1 VANENK
7 FVSDLN
13 LINLPIFTTSKKI
26 KKTSEIEE
34 IVLPEKNGIN
44 IKLVIR
50 YSSEEKLTFFDRKV
64 IANIEYLFCQ
74 KYDIQNIETAF
85 NTEYSRQFD
94 LFIKERKI
102 KKEDL
107 SEAEK
112 QKIIINAINIVKQ
125 EFKLFLTLGMIN
137 EVIYDK
143 TYAHSQIKKSLE
155 KLGSTFIHQQS
166 DYFVDG
172 SKLEISSIPLI
183 EYMYTETKNNY
194 RNSVIISLNSFHIV
208 NLIKKKFVVT
218 DIKLLNSFKS
228 PISGRLSELLRK
240 SLYGSKSFKK
250 DKVTYTYD
258 YLCAYLQLEQRTS
271 KSLIIQQLTQPLN
284 ELIEK
289 KIIVNWII
297 TKELFGFEISFY
309 HSLNFYEIQYKALD
323 TKTMIKVQKGLLDL
337 SENENDEYVRLE
349 NEVLSFINSTNLP
362 KDLNIDAFKTY
373 YMTYLF
379 LRKME
384 CD

>member
-1 VANENK
+1 MANENK

-112 QKIIINAINIVKQ
+112 QKIIINAINI
-125 EFKLFLTLGMIN
+125 
-137 EVIYDK
+137 
-143 TYAHSQIKKSLE
+143 SL
-155 KLGSTFIHQQS
+155 SCFS
-166 DYFVDG
+166 
-172 SKLEISSIPLI
+172 
-183 EYMYTETKNNY
+183 
-194 RNSVIISLNSFHIV
+194 R
-208 NLIKKKFVVT
+208 
-218 DIKLLNSFKS
+218 
-228 PISGRLSELLRK
+228 
-240 SLYGSKSFKK
+240 
-250 DKVTYTYD
+250 
-258 YLCAYLQLEQRTS
+258 
-271 KSLIIQQLTQPLN
+271 
-284 ELIEK
+284 
-289 KIIVNWII
+289 
-297 TKELFGFEISFY
+297 
-309 HSLNFYEIQYKALD
+309 
-323 TKTMIKVQKGLLDL
+323 
-337 SENENDEYVRLE
+337 
-349 NEVLSFINSTNLP
+349 
-362 KDLNIDAFKTY
+362 
-373 YMTYLF
+373 
-379 LRKME
+379 
-384 CD
+384 